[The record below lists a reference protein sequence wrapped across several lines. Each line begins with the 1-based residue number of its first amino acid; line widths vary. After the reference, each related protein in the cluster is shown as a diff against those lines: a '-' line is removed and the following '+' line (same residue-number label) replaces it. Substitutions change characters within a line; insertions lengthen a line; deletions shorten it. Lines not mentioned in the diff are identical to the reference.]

1 MKIFQSWFKIS
12 LFISL
17 FLMLPTPGNTQTGNM
32 SDVTGPNPIPG
43 DTNPSGGNN
52 NSGDGNTNSG
62 SGNTNSGGNN
72 NQAGDNTNS
81 GGNNNQAGGGG
92 NTNSDSGNTN
102 SGGNNNQAGGNT
114 NSGGNNNQ
122 AGGGGNTNSGNNN
135 QAGGGGNTNSGGGS
149 GNLSSGTGNTNSG
162 GNNNQAGGNTNSSG
176 NNNQAGG
183 NTNSGGNNNQAG
195 GNTNS
200 GGNNNQAGGNTN
212 SGGNNRTGNNASN
225 DRNSEG
231 GNPTGANS
239 RNAESEDKTQQST
252 ESEDQNR
259 QAAERERT
267 ERQQAEREQEEAEQ
281 KKTEQQ
287 EETER
292 EEQREETNDRETQPE
307 QANVTV
313 DRSAYDSQLQQA
325 DPVQAVQLQEEFQ
338 AVEFQNYLGIKLYGD
353 NPPPE
358 QISASLS
365 NLSQVTG
372 KKSALIYVSAVDEEI
387 ITFSVLPSSPQ
398 VSDRSGASGQIHASK
413 DRNQKDK
420 LAQQN
425 EFAMLNKTSIP
436 RAKLLE
442 TVKKFQ
448 GSISDEF
455 KVGEQEYLQYS
466 QQLYEWIIKP
476 IEAQLKENGIDI
488 LVFALDDGLRG
499 LPIAALS
506 DGQQFLVEKY
516 ALAVVPSFGLTDIG
530 YVDVRRS
537 PILAMGA
544 SEFSD
549 KVPLPAVPVEL
560 QTVIENPR
568 RGEKF
573 LNQDFTI
580 ANFRNQNLRERFS
593 IIHLGTHAEFQ
604 PGDRDRSYIQFFD
617 NRLSMSQLVQLSDEL
632 GWSSSNNY
640 PVELL
645 VLSACQTA
653 LGDRQAE
660 LGFAGLA
667 VAAGVKSVLASLW
680 NVSDLGTL
688 GLMSQFYQDYSVT
701 ANKAEALRQAQLAML
716 KGQVRVDNGKMILA
730 NGESIQLPPE
740 FPKGTLELSHPYYWA
755 SFTMIGNWN

>member
-1 MKIFQSWFKIS
+1 MG
-12 LFISL
+12 
-17 FLMLPTPGNTQTGNM
+17 TNT
-32 SDVTGPNPIPG
+32 S
-43 DTNPSGGNN
+43 
-52 NSGDGNTNSG
+52 
-62 SGNTNSGGNN
+62 
-72 NQAGDNTNS
+72 
-81 GGNNNQAGGGG
+81 
-92 NTNSDSGNTN
+92 
-102 SGGNNNQAGGNT
+102 
-114 NSGGNNNQ
+114 
-122 AGGGGNTNSGNNN
+122 
-135 QAGGGGNTNSGGGS
+135 
-149 GNLSSGTGNTNSG
+149 
-162 GNNNQAGGNTNSSG
+162 
-176 NNNQAGG
+176 
-183 NTNSGGNNNQAG
+183 
-195 GNTNS
+195 
-200 GGNNNQAGGNTN
+200 
-212 SGGNNRTGNNASN
+212 NNRNAEGSN
-225 DRNSEG
+225 R
-231 GNPTGANS
+231 TGANS
-239 RNAESEDKTQQST
+239 RNAESEDKTQRAT

-259 QAAERERT
+259 QAT
-267 ERQQAEREQEEAEQ
+267 ERGRTDRQEASREQEEAKREQ
-281 KKTEQQ
+281 AER
-287 EETER
+287 ERDERERAER
-292 EEQREETNDRETQPE
+292 EEQKEEKTDKEAQPQ
-307 QANVTV
+307 QAAVTV

-338 AVEFQNYLGIKLYGD
+338 AVEIQNYLGIELYGD

-358 QISASLS
+358 KISASLS

-372 KKSALIYVSAVDEEI
+372 KKSAVIYVSAVDEEI
-387 ITFSVLPSSPQ
+387 ITFSVLPSPSQ
-398 VSDRSGASGQIHASK
+398 VSDRSGASSQIHGSK
-413 DRNQKDK
+413 EQNPKDK

-425 EFAMLNKTSIP
+425 EFTMLHKTSIP

-448 GSISDEF
+448 ENISDEF
-455 KVGEQEYLQYS
+455 KVGEQEYLPYS
-466 QQLYEWIIKP
+466 QQLYQWIIAP
-476 IEAQLKENGIDI
+476 IEDQLKANGIDI

-499 LPIAALS
+499 LPIAALN
-506 DGQQFLVEKY
+506 DGQQYLVEKY
-516 ALAVVPSFGLTDIG
+516 ALAIVPSFGLTDIG
-530 YVDVRRS
+530 YVDVRKS

-544 SEFSD
+544 SEFTD

-580 ANFRNQNLRERFS
+580 ANFKNENLKERFS

-617 NRLSMSQLVQLSDEL
+617 SRLSMGQLVQLSDEL
-632 GWSSSNNY
+632 GWSSSKNY

-688 GLMSQFYQDYSVT
+688 GLMGQFYQEYGEF

-716 KGQVRVDNGKMILA
+716 KGQVRVDNGKMMLA

-755 SFTMIGNWN
+755 SFTIIGNWN

>member
-12 LFISL
+12 LFVSL
-17 FLMLPTPGNTQTGNM
+17 FLMLTTPGNTQTGNM

-43 DTNPSGGNN
+43 DTNPDGGNN
-52 NSGDGNTNSG
+52 NSGGDTNSGGNTNSG
-62 SGNTNSGGNN
+62 S
-72 NQAGDNTNS
+72 
-81 GGNNNQAGGGG
+81 
-92 NTNSDSGNTN
+92 
-102 SGGNNNQAGGNT
+102 NNQAGGNT
-114 NSGGNNNQ
+114 NSGG
-122 AGGGGNTNSGNNN
+122 GTGNI
-135 QAGGGGNTNSGGGS
+135 
-149 GNLSSGTGNTNSG
+149 SSGTGNTNSG
-162 GNNNQAGGNTNSSG
+162 SNNQAGGNTNSGGTTNSG

-183 NTNSGGNNNQAG
+183 NTNSGGT
-195 GNTNS
+195 TNS
-200 GGNNNQAGGNTN
+200 GNNNQAGGNTN
-212 SGGNNRTGNNASN
+212 SGGTTNSGNNNQAGGNRMGTNTSNNRNAEGSN
-225 DRNSEG
+225 R
-231 GNPTGANS
+231 TGANS
-239 RNAESEDKTQQST
+239 RNAESEDKTQRAT

-259 QAAERERT
+259 QAT
-267 ERQQAEREQEEAEQ
+267 ERGRTDRQEASREQEEAKREQ
-281 KKTEQQ
+281 AER
-287 EETER
+287 ERDERERAER
-292 EEQREETNDRETQPE
+292 EEQKEEKTDKEAQPQ
-307 QANVTV
+307 QAAVTV

-338 AVEFQNYLGIKLYGD
+338 AVEIQNYLGIELYGD

-358 QISASLS
+358 KISASLS

-372 KKSALIYVSAVDEEI
+372 KKSAVIYVSAVDEEI
-387 ITFSVLPSSPQ
+387 ITFSVLPSPSQ
-398 VSDRSGASGQIHASK
+398 VSDRSGASSQIHGSK
-413 DRNQKDK
+413 EQNPKDK

-425 EFAMLNKTSIP
+425 EFTMLHKTSIP

-448 GSISDEF
+448 ENISDEF
-455 KVGEQEYLQYS
+455 KVGEQEYLPYS
-466 QQLYEWIIKP
+466 QQLYQWIIAP
-476 IEAQLKENGIDI
+476 IEDQLKANGIDI

-499 LPIAALS
+499 LPIAALN
-506 DGQQFLVEKY
+506 DGQQYLVEKY
-516 ALAVVPSFGLTDIG
+516 ALAIVPSFGLTDIG
-530 YVDVRRS
+530 YVDVRKS

-544 SEFSD
+544 SEFTD

-580 ANFRNQNLRERFS
+580 ANFKNENLKERFS

-617 NRLSMSQLVQLSDEL
+617 SRLSMGQLVQLSDEL
-632 GWSSSNNY
+632 GWSSSKNY

-688 GLMSQFYQDYSVT
+688 GLMGQFYQEYGEF

-716 KGQVRVDNGKMILA
+716 KGQVRVDNGKMMLA

-755 SFTMIGNWN
+755 SFTIIGNWN